1 MIKYDIFIMEVLL
14 IRDIKGKEQ
23 LVFKRD
29 KGNELDDMGSK
40 VDDFEILQVL
50 GEGSFGY
57 IAKVKSRLNHKIYAM
72 KKIDISKIKEE
83 KVTKLMMNETKILSD
98 LNNPLIVKYYKT
110 FNEDGALFI
119 LMEFMDNGDIG
130 GIFKAS
136 KTLEK
141 PIPEEKIYDIFI
153 QSMKALTY
161 IHSLNLIHRDIK
173 PDNLFITVDG
183 NVKLGDFGV
192 SAALKKEDE
201 NKNNNNFNN
210 VSELNRNK
218 EISVGNITS
227 SNTVVGTPLY
237 MSPEMLNY
245 LKYDLKTDVY
255 SMGVTFFI
263 LCYWDFPRKPAMDL
277 NLELKIVDLPIQHN
291 ENFYSPELKNI
302 ILKMIEKDKSKR
314 PTSEQALN
322 MLIQEFNKKYAKVSS
337 IGSVLCGL
345 YSLKELSDYFT
356 KNENQTFI
364 QNNKQTK
371 PISFSFLYG
380 INCIKNIVNI
390 DWNSSLY
397 NIKSIF
403 TEDNNIY
410 SENKEMDPRHILS
423 YLLRKMNKELA
434 QQKNNIQRA
443 DTIDLEDI
451 NKDKALQKFL
461 NLSFNNSP
469 IFQFFYG
476 LMKSKSLCCKCNTT
490 TYSFN
495 YYYFVSFNVELV
507 LNTQQMNPS
516 IEQLFNIQNNVLVKL
531 HQAHHKNCNNC
542 KCVQEF
548 LQRKQFYTLPPFLIV
563 CLDRG
568 YNCEF
573 KSKISYNLQ
582 LNLANEVEKKMIT
595 FYELTAIVKRAD
607 RNDKEHY
614 ICIYKDFNVNSWVL
628 RDDSKTFKLNSPF
641 DSNEGIEMIFFYRR
655 LQNNSVIKQQSTF

>member
-1 MIKYDIFIMEVLL
+1 MEVLL
-14 IRDIKGKEQ
+14 IRDIKGKEH

-29 KGNELDDMGSK
+29 KGNELDDMGNK

-72 KKIDISKIKEE
+72 KKIDISKIKEQ
-83 KVTKLMMNETKILSD
+83 KVIKLMENETKILSD
-98 LNNPLIVKYYKT
+98 LDNPMIVKYYKS

-130 GIFKAS
+130 GIYKAN

-153 QSMKALTY
+153 QSLKALSF
-161 IHSLNLIHRDIK
+161 IHSRNLIHRDIK

-192 SAALKKEDE
+192 SAALE
-201 NKNNNNFNN
+201 NEEGNNNNNFNN
-210 VSELNRNK
+210 VSELNQNK
-218 EISVGNITS
+218 DKMIGTIKS
-227 SNTVVGTPLY
+227 SNTVVGTPMY

-245 LKYDLKTDVY
+245 KKYDLKTDVY
-255 SMGVTFFI
+255 SMGVTFYL

-277 NLELKIVDLPIQHN
+277 NLELKIIDLPIQHN
-291 ENFYSPELKNI
+291 EDFYSQELKNI

-345 YSLKELSDYFT
+345 YSLKELSDFFT
-356 KNENQTFI
+356 KNENQNFI
-364 QNNKQTK
+364 KQNKKIK

-380 INCIKNIVNI
+380 INCIKKIVDI

-403 TEDNNIY
+403 TDDNYIY
-410 SENKEMDPRHILS
+410 SENREMEPRHILS

-434 QQKNNIQRA
+434 NQKNIIQRA

-451 NKDKALQKFL
+451 NKNNALQKL
-461 NLSFNNSP
+461 LSMSLNNSP

-476 LMKSKSLCCKCNTT
+476 LMKSKSHCCKCNTT

-495 YYYFVSFNVELV
+495 YFYFVSFNIEIV
-507 LNTQQMNPS
+507 LSSQQMYSS

-531 HQAHHKNCNNC
+531 HQAHHKYCNNC
-542 KCVQEF
+542 KSVQEF

-568 YNCEF
+568 FNCQY
-573 KSKISYNLQ
+573 KNKISYDLQ
-582 LNLANEVEKKMIT
+582 LNMENQVERKMIT
-595 FYELTAIVKRAD
+595 LFELTAIVKRAD
-607 RNDKEHY
+607 KNDKEHY
-614 ICIYKDFNVNSWVL
+614 ICVYKDFNINSWVL
-628 RDDSKTFKLNSPF
+628 RDDSKTVKLNSPF
-641 DSNEGIEMIFFYRR
+641 DSNEGVEMIFFYKKI
-655 LQNNSVIKQQSTF
+655 QNNSVIRQQSSF

>member
-1 MIKYDIFIMEVLL
+1 MFIMEVLL

-364 QNNKQTK
+364 QNNKQNK

>member
-1 MIKYDIFIMEVLL
+1 MEVLL

-192 SAALKKEDE
+192 SAALKKEEE

-364 QNNKQTK
+364 QNNKQNK

>member
-1 MIKYDIFIMEVLL
+1 MEVLL

-83 KVTKLMMNETKILSD
+83 KVTKLMMNETKILSE

-345 YSLKELSDYFT
+345 YSLKELSEKKK
-356 KNENQTFI
+356 KNEMQTFI
-364 QNNKQTK
+364 QNNKQNK

>member
-1 MIKYDIFIMEVLL
+1 MEVLL

-98 LNNPLIVKYYKT
+98 
-110 FNEDGALFI
+110 
-119 LMEFMDNGDIG
+119 
-130 GIFKAS
+130 
-136 KTLEK
+136 LEK

-364 QNNKQTK
+364 QNNKQNK

-655 LQNNSVIKQQSTF
+655 LQNNSIIKQQSTF

>member
-1 MIKYDIFIMEVLL
+1 MVPY
-14 IRDIKGKEQ
+14 
-23 LVFKRD
+23 
-29 KGNELDDMGSK
+29 
-40 VDDFEILQVL
+40 
-50 GEGSFGY
+50 
-57 IAKVKSRLNHKIYAM
+57 
-72 KKIDISKIKEE
+72 
-83 KVTKLMMNETKILSD
+83 LS
-98 LNNPLIVKYYKT
+98 LWNLWT
-110 FNEDGALFI
+110 TE
-119 LMEFMDNGDIG
+119 
-130 GIFKAS
+130 IFKAS

-364 QNNKQTK
+364 QNNKQNK

>member
-1 MIKYDIFIMEVLL
+1 MEVLL

-364 QNNKQTK
+364 QNNKQNK

-568 YNCEF
+568 YNCQF

-655 LQNNSVIKQQSTF
+655 LQNNSIIKQQSTF

>member
-1 MIKYDIFIMEVLL
+1 MEILL
-14 IRDIKGKEQ
+14 IRDLKGKEH

-29 KGNELDDMGSK
+29 NTNELEDMGSK

-364 QNNKQTK
+364 QNNKQNK

-451 NKDKALQKFL
+451 NKDKALQLFL

-614 ICIYKDFNVNSWVL
+614 FCIYKDFNVNSWVL

-655 LQNNSVIKQQSTF
+655 LQNNSIIKQQSTF

>member
-1 MIKYDIFIMEVLL
+1 MEVLL

-29 KGNELDDMGSK
+29 KGNELDDMGNK

-364 QNNKQTK
+364 QNNKQNK

-434 QQKNNIQRA
+434 QQKNNIQRT

-548 LQRKQFYTLPPFLIV
+548 LQRKQFYTLPPFLVV

-568 YNCEF
+568 YNCQY

-582 LNLANEVEKKMIT
+582 LNLENQVEKKLIT

-607 RNDKEHY
+607 KNDKEHY
-614 ICIYKDFNVNSWVL
+614 ICVYKDFNENSWVL
-628 RDDSKTFKLNSPF
+628 RDDSKTMKLNSPF
-641 DSNEGIEMIFFYRR
+641 DSNQGIEMIFFYRK
-655 LQNNSVIKQQSTF
+655 LQNNSYIKQQSTF

>member
-1 MIKYDIFIMEVLL
+1 MEVLL

-29 KGNELDDMGSK
+29 KGNELDDMGNK

-345 YSLKELSDYFT
+345 YSLKELSDFFT

-364 QNNKQTK
+364 QNNKQNK

-451 NKDKALQKFL
+451 KKDKALQKFL

-548 LQRKQFYTLPPFLIV
+548 LQRKQFYTLPPFLVI

-568 YNCEF
+568 YNCQY

-582 LNLANEVEKKMIT
+582 LNLANEVENKMIT

-655 LQNNSVIKQQSTF
+655 LQNSIIKQQSTF

>member
-1 MIKYDIFIMEVLL
+1 MEVLL

-29 KGNELDDMGSK
+29 KGNELDDMGNK

-345 YSLKELSDYFT
+345 YSLKELSDFFT

-364 QNNKQTK
+364 QNNKQNK

-451 NKDKALQKFL
+451 KKDKALQKFL

-548 LQRKQFYTLPPFLIV
+548 LQRKQFYTLPPFLVI

-568 YNCEF
+568 YNCQY

-582 LNLANEVEKKMIT
+582 LNLANEVENKMIT

-614 ICIYKDFNVNSWVL
+614 ICIYKDFNANSWVL

-641 DSNEGIEMIFFYRR
+641 DSNEGIEMIFFFRR
-655 LQNNSVIKQQSTF
+655 LQNNSIIKQQSTF

>member
-1 MIKYDIFIMEVLL
+1 MEVLL
-14 IRDIKGKEQ
+14 IKDIKGKEQ

-40 VDDFEILQVL
+40 VDNFEILQVL

-83 KVTKLMMNETKILSD
+83 KVTNLMKNETQILSE

-130 GIFKAS
+130 GLLNAS
-136 KTLEK
+136 KVLDK

-153 QSMKALTY
+153 QSMKALSY

-173 PDNLFITVDG
+173 PDNIFITVDG

-210 VSELNRNK
+210 ESELNKNK
-218 EISVGNITS
+218 EIKIGAITS
-227 SNTVVGTPLY
+227 SNTIIGTPLY

-255 SMGVTFFI
+255 SMGVTFFT
-263 LCYWDFPRKPAMDL
+263 LCYWDFPRKPAMDI
-277 NLELKIVDLPIQHN
+277 NLELKIIDIPIQHN

-345 YSLKELSDYFT
+345 YSLKELSDFFT
-356 KNENQTFI
+356 KNENQKFI
-364 QNNKQTK
+364 QQNKASK

-380 INCIKNIVNI
+380 INCIKKIVDI

-403 TEDNNIY
+403 TDDNYIY
-410 SENKEMDPRHILS
+410 SENKEMDPRQILS

-461 NLSFNNSP
+461 SISSNNSP

-495 YYYFVSFNVELV
+495 YFHFVSFNVELV
-507 LNTQQMNPS
+507 LNSQQMNPS

-531 HQAHHKNCNNC
+531 HHAHHKNCNNC
-542 KCVQEF
+542 KSVQEF
-548 LQRKQFYTLPPFLIV
+548 LQRKQFYTLPPFLVI

-568 YNCEF
+568 YNCQC
-573 KSKISYNLQ
+573 KTIISYGLQ
-582 LNLANEVEKKMIT
+582 LNLETQVEKKLNT
-595 FYELTAIVKRAD
+595 FYELSAIVKRAD
-607 RNDKEHY
+607 KNDKEHY
-614 ICIYKDFNVNSWVL
+614 ICVYKDFNVNSWVL
-628 RDDSKTFKLNSPF
+628 RDDSKTVKLNSPF
-641 DSNEGIEMIFFYRR
+641 DNNEGIEMIFFYSRI
-655 LQNNSVIKQQSTF
+655 QNNNAIRQMSSF

>member
-1 MIKYDIFIMEVLL
+1 MEVLL

-345 YSLKELSDYFT
+345 YSLKELSDYIT

-364 QNNKQTK
+364 QNNKQNK

>member
-1 MIKYDIFIMEVLL
+1 MEVLL
-14 IRDIKGKEQ
+14 IRDIKGKEH
-23 LVFKRD
+23 LVFKRE
-29 KGNELDDMGSK
+29 KGNELDDMGRK

-72 KKIDISKIKEE
+72 KKIDLSKIKEQ
-83 KVTKLMMNETKILSD
+83 KVINLMMNETKILSD

-364 QNNKQTK
+364 QNNKQNK

>member
-1 MIKYDIFIMEVLL
+1 MEVLL

-345 YSLKELSDYFT
+345 YSLKELSDFFT

-364 QNNKQTK
+364 QNNKQNK

-582 LNLANEVEKKMIT
+582 LNLANEVENKMIT

>member
-1 MIKYDIFIMEVLL
+1 MEVLL

-364 QNNKQTK
+364 QNNKQNK

-531 HQAHHKNCNNC
+531 HQAHHKYCNNC
-542 KCVQEF
+542 KSVQEF

-568 YNCEF
+568 YNCQY

>member
-1 MIKYDIFIMEVLL
+1 MEVLL

-263 LCYWDFPRKPAMDL
+263 LCYWDYPRKPAMDL
-277 NLELKIVDLPIQHN
+277 NLDLKIIDLPIQHN

-364 QNNKQTK
+364 QNNKQNK

>member
-1 MIKYDIFIMEVLL
+1 MEVLL

-345 YSLKELSDYFT
+345 YSLKELSDFFT

-364 QNNKQTK
+364 QNNKQNK

>member
-1 MIKYDIFIMEVLL
+1 MEVLL

-364 QNNKQTK
+364 QNNKQNK

-548 LQRKQFYTLPPFLIV
+548 LQRKQSYTLPPFLIV

>member
-1 MIKYDIFIMEVLL
+1 MEVLL

-345 YSLKELSDYFT
+345 YSLKELSDFFT

-364 QNNKQTK
+364 QNNKQNK

-655 LQNNSVIKQQSTF
+655 LQNNSIIKQQSTF

>member
-1 MIKYDIFIMEVLL
+1 MEVLL

-364 QNNKQTK
+364 QNNKQNK

-655 LQNNSVIKQQSTF
+655 LQNTNMIKQQSTF

>member
-1 MIKYDIFIMEVLL
+1 MEVLL

-364 QNNKQTK
+364 QNNKQNK

-607 RNDKEHY
+607 RNDQEHY

>member
-1 MIKYDIFIMEVLL
+1 MEVLL

-345 YSLKELSDYFT
+345 YSLKELSDFFT

-364 QNNKQTK
+364 QNNKQNK

-628 RDDSKTFKLNSPF
+628 RDDSKTFKLKSPF

-655 LQNNSVIKQQSTF
+655 LQNNSIIKQQSTF

>member
-1 MIKYDIFIMEVLL
+1 MEVLL

-364 QNNKQTK
+364 QNNKQNK

-655 LQNNSVIKQQSTF
+655 LQNNSVIKQQSTL

>member
-1 MIKYDIFIMEVLL
+1 MEVLL

-364 QNNKQTK
+364 QNNKQNK

-582 LNLANEVEKKMIT
+582 LNLENQVEKKLIT

>member
-1 MIKYDIFIMEVLL
+1 MEVLL

-364 QNNKQTK
+364 QNNKQNK

-451 NKDKALQKFL
+451 NKDTALQKFL

>member
-1 MIKYDIFIMEVLL
+1 MEVLL

-364 QNNKQTK
+364 QNNKQNK

-607 RNDKEHY
+607 KNDKEHY

>member
-1 MIKYDIFIMEVLL
+1 MEVLL

-364 QNNKQTK
+364 QNNKQNK

-423 YLLRKMNKELA
+423 YLLRKMNKELT
-434 QQKNNIQRA
+434 QQRNGIQRT

>member
-1 MIKYDIFIMEVLL
+1 MEVLL

-364 QNNKQTK
+364 QNNKQNK

-655 LQNNSVIKQQSTF
+655 LQNSSIKQQSTF

>member
-1 MIKYDIFIMEVLL
+1 MEVLL

-345 YSLKELSDYFT
+345 YSLKELSDFFT

-364 QNNKQTK
+364 QNNKQNK

-641 DSNEGIEMIFFYRR
+641 DSNEGIEMIFFYRK

>member
-1 MIKYDIFIMEVLL
+1 MEVLL

-29 KGNELDDMGSK
+29 KGNELDDMGSE

-83 KVTKLMMNETKILSD
+83 KVTRLMMNETQILSE

-110 FNEDGALFI
+110 FKEDGALFI

-136 KTLEK
+136 KTLGK

-173 PDNLFITVDG
+173 PDNIFVTVDG

-210 VSELNRNK
+210 VSELNKNK

-227 SNTVVGTPLY
+227 SNTIIGTPFY

-263 LCYWDFPRKPAMDL
+263 LCYWDYPRKPAMDL
-277 NLELKIVDLPIQHN
+277 NLDLKIIDLPIQHN

-302 ILKMIEKDKSKR
+302 ILKMIEKDKTKR

-345 YSLKELSDYFT
+345 YSLKELSDFFT

-364 QNNKQTK
+364 QQNKKTK

-380 INCIKNIVNI
+380 INCIKKIVDN

-403 TEDNNIY
+403 TDDNYIY

-423 YLLRKMNKELA
+423 YLLRKMNKELT
-434 QQKNNIQRA
+434 QQRNGIQRS

-461 NLSFNNSP
+461 SLSFNNSP

-495 YYYFVSFNVELV
+495 YFYFVSFNVELV
-507 LNTQQMNPS
+507 LNSQQMNPS

-548 LQRKQFYTLPPFLIV
+548 LQRKQFYTLPPFLVV

-568 YNCEF
+568 YNCQY

-582 LNLANEVEKKMIT
+582 LNLENQVEKKLIT

-607 RNDKEHY
+607 KNDKEHY
-614 ICIYKDFNVNSWVL
+614 ICVYKDFNENSWVL
-628 RDDSKTFKLNSPF
+628 RDDSKTMKLNSPF
-641 DSNEGIEMIFFYRR
+641 DSNQGIEMIFFYRK
-655 LQNNSVIKQQSTF
+655 LQNNSYIKQQSTF